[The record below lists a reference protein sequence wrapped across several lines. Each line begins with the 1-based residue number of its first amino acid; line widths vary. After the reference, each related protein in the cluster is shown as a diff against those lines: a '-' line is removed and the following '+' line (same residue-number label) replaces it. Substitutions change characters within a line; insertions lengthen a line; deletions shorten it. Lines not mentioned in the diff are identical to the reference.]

1 MIVVLD
7 TNVIIS
13 ALLSPKGAPAEI
25 IRRWEAGEF
34 DVVTA
39 PPLLAELKRALE
51 YDRVKKHFKRPRK
64 MIATLIKRLETV
76 VTVVA
81 SPPSLDVIRDD
92 PADNRMLECAL
103 AGKASYIVTGDA
115 HLLKLKGYQGI
126 VMLNP
131 AAFLLLANM
140 DRNE

>member
-1 MIVVLD
+1 
-7 TNVIIS
+7 
-13 ALLSPKGAPAEI
+13 
-25 IRRWEAGEF
+25 
-34 DVVTA
+34 VVTA

-51 YDRVKKHFKRPRK
+51 YDRVKKHLKQPRK
-64 MIATLIKRLETV
+64 TVAALIQRFETV
-76 VTVVA
+76 ATVVGPR
-81 SPPSLDVIRDD
+81 PPLDVIKED
-92 PADNRMLECAL
+92 PADNRLLECAL

-115 HLLKLKGYQGI
+115 HLLRLKGYQGI

>member
-34 DVVTA
+34 HVVTA
-39 PPLLAELKRALE
+39 PPLMDELRRALA
-51 YDRVKKHFKRPRK
+51 YGRVKKHLKQPRK
-64 MIATLIKRLETV
+64 MVADLIKRLETV
-76 VTVVA
+76 ATVVA
-81 SPPSLDVIRDD
+81 SPPSLDVIQED
-92 PADNRMLECAL
+92 PADNRVLECAL

-115 HLLKLKGYQGI
+115 HLLRLKGYQGI
-126 VMLNP
+126 IMLNP

-140 DRNE
+140 DTNE